1 MGLSGTIFTKH
12 PLISMNIINVKKH
25 EELVKE
31 ALNVI
36 KETIEK
42 SSDICRIA
50 LSGGDTP
57 QKLYKKLAKDTSIDF
72 SKVEFYQVDE
82 RYVNRYDKH
91 SNYKMIANTLIRP
104 LSGKL
109 KGFYFFDTSRSI
121 DRCVKNY
128 IKDISG
134 VQFDLVLLG
143 MGKDGHIAS
152 IFPGDKEAIDS
163 KDLALYTQTD
173 DFPVQDRVTL
183 SLKKIKDAKN
193 IMILLKGKGKKS
205 ILNDFLEK
213 DVDVY
218 DLPAKALLK
227 KKKITVIYSSK
238 K

>member
-1 MGLSGTIFTKH
+1 MGLSGTIFTNH
-12 PLISMNIINVKKH
+12 TMNIINVKKP
-25 EELVKE
+25 EELVKN
-31 ALNVI
+31 ALTVI
-36 KETIEK
+36 KETIKDAPE
-42 SSDICRIA
+42 ICRIA

-57 QKLYKKLAKDTSIDF
+57 QKLYKRIAKDTSIDF

-104 LSGKL
+104 LAGKL
-109 KGFYFFDTSRSI
+109 KGFNFFDTSRSI

-134 VQFDLVLLG
+134 IQFDLVLLG
-143 MGKDGHIAS
+143 MGKDGHVAS

-163 KDLALYTQTD
+163 KEQALHTQTD
-173 DFPVQDRVTL
+173 DFPIQDRVTL
-183 SLKKIKDAKN
+183 SLKKIKDAKHV
-193 IMILLKGKGKKS
+193 MMLLKGKAKKS
-205 ILNDFLEK
+205 ILKDFLEK

-218 DLPAKALLK
+218 ELPAKALLK
-227 KKKITVIYSSK
+227 KKKLTVLYSSK